1 MISRYLPDWKWFSM
15 IFHFPWPGLCI
26 HGIFTYFYMSSV
38 TPRLEILPR
47 SIAAALPWS
56 RCPAPPRSRAPRC
69 LGNPVDPWQTSATR
83 LVVDHWSQKAT
94 WSNKVLKLMH
104 IGKACEIMMVSYGSW
119 WFMMV
124 WYFRTFGYFWG
135 QRHPKVIEGFVTTW
149 FGQRKG
155 CNKAAPTSLSLGRGW
170 GFWPT
175 RWNQWGSC
183 GSPWG
188 CPNTLDC
195 CKTPASTHRRQPRC
209 GFLPHHPRWKKWC
222 SLQGQN
228 RK

>member
-1 MISRYLPDWKWFSM
+1 MQWFLDTCPIGNDFPFSM
-15 IFHFPWPGLCI
+15 ARSVF

-69 LGNPVDPWQTSATR
+69 RGNPVDPWQTSATR

-149 FGQRKG
+149 FGLQKRLQ
-155 CNKAAPTSLSLGRGW
+155 P
-170 GFWPT
+170 
-175 RWNQWGSC
+175 GSTNFTFFR
-183 GSPWG
+183 S
-188 CPNTLDC
+188 
-195 CKTPASTHRRQPRC
+195 RV
-209 GFLPHHPRWKKWC
+209 GFLAHAVKPM
-222 SLQGQN
+222 G
-228 RK
+228 